1 MEHRPTFARP
11 VDGNHTHMLWLVL
24 LTTGS
29 LAGAAASL
37 VFALARH

>member
-1 MEHRPTFARP
+1 MF
-11 VDGNHTHMLWLVL
+11 WLVL

-37 VFALARH
+37 MFALAHR

>member
-1 MEHRPTFARP
+1 
-11 VDGNHTHMLWLVL
+11 MLWLVL

-37 VFALARH
+37 VFALARR